1 MQYKPIEN
9 CHMENAILGKDFNL
23 GTTNSFF
30 HVFNLVVFLK
40 KISNYLRLITSSM
53 EPFELILSM
62 SNDPFDLNTCL
73 TLWFFL
79 GGLVHISF
87 ISAAALMML
96 SITSWGNFSLCLWV
110 KFNIFLQ
117 LLDIHLWP
125 LTCLLMTTLWWF
137 VPSQLIFVTCHLIQ
151 FEFYHGLFHLIW
163 FHSYIILF
171 HLRSTTIFLS

>member
-73 TLWFFL
+73 TL
-79 GGLVHISF
+79 
-87 ISAAALMML
+87 
-96 SITSWGNFSLCLWV
+96 
-110 KFNIFLQ
+110 
-117 LLDIHLWP
+117 
-125 LTCLLMTTLWWF
+125 
-137 VPSQLIFVTCHLIQ
+137 
-151 FEFYHGLFHLIW
+151 
-163 FHSYIILF
+163 
-171 HLRSTTIFLS
+171 